1 MLQNEIRRLRKAK
14 GMTQKELADKLHIM
28 QHALS
33 QYETGKRT
41 VSLEMFENILQALDV
56 RIEFKIPDQSMKMQV
71 MASLFFEDWNSME
84 ERFPD
89 WEVFHS
95 GGGIWILQK
104 DFVTKQGEQVM
115 VSVAD
120 TGAMLYKKLTKDDS
134 YPYGVRIGTE
144 HIPFSVYKEEDIY
157 AEYEDLSFDVLFQVT
172 NDGWKFESLANDVFE
187 KDTIEELVVHANLLN
202 EL

>member
-14 GMTQKELADKLHIM
+14 GMTQGELAEKLHIT

-41 VSLEMFENILQALDV
+41 VSIEMFEAILKAMEVHIQ
-56 RIEFKIPDQSMKMQV
+56 FKIPDAEVKGKV
-71 MASLFFEDWNSME
+71 VASLFFEQWDSME

-89 WEVFHS
+89 WDVFHS

-104 DFVTKQGEQVM
+104 NFQTKDGQEAM

-120 TGAMLYKKLTKDDS
+120 TGAMVYRKITKDDL
-134 YPYGVRIGTE
+134 YPHGVRVWDSY
-144 HIPFSVYKEEDIY
+144 IPLSVYKEEDMY
-157 AEYEDLSFDVLFQVT
+157 AEFEDLSFEAIFQIGD
-172 NDGWKFESLANDVFE
+172 NGWVFAPNAYE
-187 KDTIEELVVHANLLN
+187 VFDQDTIDELVYHANLLN
-202 EL
+202 TL